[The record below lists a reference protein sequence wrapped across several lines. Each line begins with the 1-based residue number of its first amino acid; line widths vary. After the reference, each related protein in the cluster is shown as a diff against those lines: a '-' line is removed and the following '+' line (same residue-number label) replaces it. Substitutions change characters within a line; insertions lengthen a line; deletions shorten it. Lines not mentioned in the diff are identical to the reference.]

1 LSENRVPKD
10 DMMKKLVVIDDDLRV
25 RNLIRKRLQSTY
37 ELFDTGDPEE
47 AFGLVLAKKPD
58 AILLDLMMPGHTGF
72 ELCQSLNAVTYSSN
86 IPIFIVSGEDGSK
99 FKEHCK
105 SLGACGYFEKPI
117 DFTALREAIES
128 EICRHKV
135 YRRVHGR
142 VPFKATLKLVDRGEN
157 NNPKVEMVT
166 TENISAGGFLC
177 VSSTPLL
184 IDAILDVY
192 LTGQDQQYV
201 GKARVVRKAGSEG
214 PWQKY
219 GFQFIQK
226 TTDWLL
232 H

>member
-1 LSENRVPKD
+1 
-10 DMMKKLVVIDDDLRV
+10 MKKLVVIDDDLRV
-25 RNLIRKRLQSTY
+25 RNLIRKRLQSNY

-47 AFGLVLAKKPD
+47 AFGLVLANKPD

-86 IPIFIVSGEDGSK
+86 IPIFIVSGEDGNK
-99 FKEHCK
+99 FREHCK

-117 DFTALREAIES
+117 DFAALTEAIES
-128 EICRHKV
+128 ELSRRKV
-135 YRRVHGR
+135 YRRVHSR
-142 VPFKATLKLVDRGEN
+142 VPFKLTLRLVNRDEA
-157 NNPKVEMVT
+157 NNPTVARVT

-184 IDAILDVY
+184 TDAVWDVY
-192 LTGQDQQYV
+192 LDGHDMRYV
-201 GKARVVRKAGSEG
+201 GNARVIRKAESEA

-226 TTDWLL
+226 TEDWLL